1 MLASWLADKETFCV
15 APGPTFHY
23 VSAFGKT
30 WDCKISTPDAR
41 PAVKLNTGKGVLL
54 LEYEVRRSMLM
65 VVMKYRNNELVTY
78 GWWICLL
85 KIKEK
90 SQVFCGSK
98 AKCCVLAKILSP
110 RIFFFLFV
118 FCSDAVKLRSYS
130 ATKTD
135 SDSSLKPLR
144 LVVVKAPMRLS
155 H

>member
-1 MLASWLADKETFCV
+1 
-15 APGPTFHY
+15 
-23 VSAFGKT
+23 
-30 WDCKISTPDAR
+30 
-41 PAVKLNTGKGVLL
+41 
-54 LEYEVRRSMLM
+54 MLM

-110 RIFFFLFV
+110 RIFLFFFS
-118 FCSDAVKLRSYS
+118 SDAVKLRSYS

-135 SDSSLKPLR
+135 SDSSPKSLR
-144 LVVVKAPMRLS
+144 LVVVKAPIRLS